1 LYINGRLSS
10 LDPEKTRSSYPWL
23 GHTDLLE
30 TTNTAPAAG
39 STVYNLWTS
48 GDHTFT
54 VNGYGTTSMIGDG
67 GVLRLMVEQALISN
81 KRASELLI
89 SFDGLG
95 QHTVYG
101 LYALSQVLG
110 KIDIKL
116 INKLIAWVFADDSR
130 PVAQK
135 MFYSVA
141 RLIGAGICLIKKN

>member
-10 LDPEKTRSSYPWL
+10 LDPEKTHCSYPWL
-23 GHTDLLE
+23 GRTEALE

-54 VNGYGTTSMIGDG
+54 VNGYGTTSMVGDG

-81 KRASELLI
+81 SRASELLI

-95 QHTVYG
+95 KHTVYG
-101 LYALSQVLG
+101 LYALSQVLA
-110 KIDIKL
+110 KIDVKL
-116 INKLIAWVFADDSR
+116 INKLIAGVFADDSR

-135 MFYSVA
+135 VFYNIAQLVGSV
-141 RLIGAGICLIKKN
+141 ICLIKKR